1 MSMIDDILNEFRGRT
16 ENTVDAL
23 RRELSRMRTGRANLA
38 MLDGIRVDYYGQP
51 TPLNGVAALSVP
63 EPRLITVKPWDKSM
77 VQPIEKALIEANLG
91 INPVNDGEVIR
102 LPIPPLTEE
111 RRKEMVK
118 QVKHKGEEY
127 RVTVRNAR
135 RDAKDLL
142 EEAAKEGEISEDELK
157 RSLDKLQG
165 ATDEGVKKIDEVVA
179 HKEQELLQV

>member
-1 MSMIDDILNEFRGRT
+1 MIDDILNEFKGRSET
-16 ENTVDAL
+16 TIEAL

-38 MLDGIRVDYYGQP
+38 MLDGIKVDYYGQP

-127 RVTVRNAR
+127 RVGVRGAR

-157 RSLDKLQG
+157 RALDKLQG
-165 ATDEGVKKIDEVVA
+165 LTDDGIKKIDEVVA
-179 HKEQELLQV
+179 HKEEELLQV